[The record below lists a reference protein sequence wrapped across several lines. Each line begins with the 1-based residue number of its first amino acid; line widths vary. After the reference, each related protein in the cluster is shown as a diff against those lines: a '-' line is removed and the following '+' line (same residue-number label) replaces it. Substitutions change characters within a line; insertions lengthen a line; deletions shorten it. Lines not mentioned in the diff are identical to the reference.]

1 MLHGSVLLTAGISL
15 PLSLAVLLAITA
27 LTLLLK
33 SLSPLLDQ
41 RSVSAEEWVRLED
54 DALELLR
61 RRDRLVEELRELE
74 FEAKM
79 DKLDGDD
86 LSDLRQ
92 QYRAEALALMRA
104 LDQQQRSIEG
114 ELQRAIDAEKKE
126 VSSKREEQAA
136 PTGEAEAESDLD
148 ADAGGE
154 LSGPKTTT
162 DDDQGEESRA

>member
-1 MLHGSVLLTAGISL
+1 MLHGSALLTAGVSL

-61 RRDRLVEELRELE
+61 RRDRLVDELRELE

-92 QYRAEALALMRA
+92 QYRAEALSLMRA

-114 ELQRAIDAEKKE
+114 ELQRAIDAEKKDAA
-126 VSSKREEQAA
+126 SKREEQAA
-136 PTGEAEAESDLD
+136 PADEAAAEAEADD
-148 ADAGGE
+148 Q
-154 LSGPKTTT
+154 LSGSETTT
-162 DDDQGEESRA
+162 DDNQREESRA